1 MVSRTFLNVGGMVL
15 VRTRSKGLLVIRRGY
30 SKLETLKLSKQE
42 SYIAMGMAHQAKE
55 IMLPVPFFILFPFSL
70 HRQNEELM
78 IFVIRGMIADANFV
92 KKSGVEKDRL
102 EMILLGVAGFE
113 VWKRGWVMR
122 IQWIFQVLA
131 LIMLGQILWS
141 IF

>member
-1 MVSRTFLNVGGMVL
+1 M
-15 VRTRSKGLLVIRRGY
+15 
-30 SKLETLKLSKQE
+30 
-42 SYIAMGMAHQAKE
+42 AMGMAHQAKE
-55 IMLPVPFFILFPFSL
+55 IMLPVPFFILSPFSL
-70 HRQNEELM
+70 HRQNEKRM
-78 IFVIRGMIADANFV
+78 IFVIRGMITDANFIE
-92 KKSGVEKDRL
+92 KSGVEKDRL

-113 VWKRGWVMR
+113 VWKRGWAMR